1 MRRETL
7 FYSFAVQCK
16 NLKKSPSVF
25 SESKKIGGEK
35 MSKNILKII
44 FISILLCCLSAST
57 FSVSADKNTAVD
69 LTYADME
76 AQFANNVFITKDNE
90 FKVIVEKDSELE
102 DLLTEY
108 KKRGLKIGL
117 ALGSGSARGLAHV
130 GVIMALEAYN
140 IPIDIISG
148 TSIGSVIGSLYASGE
163 TVRQLEEVALSI
175 KKSKTLFMIDPVIP
189 RSGLIS
195 GDRIEKMLNQ
205 FGIKDKTF
213 DDLNIPFAAVAT
225 DIESGAEVILNQG
238 KVIDAV
244 RASISIPG
252 IFTPVKYQDYYLVD
266 GGVVDPVPVD
276 VAKMMGA
283 DIIIAVSL
291 AKTSPY
297 NAVLMIDKETG
308 LLKEVENLED
318 LRINKEES
326 PKFKDTGEITP
337 LADEEK
343 SRLKRKIE
351 QLKQKFE
358 SLNLFEIINQSTD
371 IMGAKISD
379 QSLEG
384 ADVIIVPFGL
394 KEIDLFD
401 FDQAELLIK
410 GGIMAGLI
418 NIPEIKR
425 VIKEKLKKK
434 WTLW

>member
-1 MRRETL
+1 L
-7 FYSFAVQCK
+7 LLV
-16 NLKKSPSVF
+16 NLK
-25 SESKKIGGEK
+25 EIGGEK

-44 FISILLCCLSAST
+44 FISILLYCLSDST
-57 FSVSADKNTAVD
+57 FFVSADKNTAID
-69 LTYADME
+69 LTYTDME

-90 FKVIVEKDSELE
+90 FKVIVDKDLELE
-102 DLLTEY
+102 NLLIEY

-130 GVIMALEAYN
+130 GIIMALEAYN

-148 TSIGSVIGSLYASGE
+148 TSIGSVIGGLYASGA

-175 KKSKTLFMIDPVIP
+175 KKSKTLFMIDPVFP
-189 RSGLIS
+189 HSGLIS

-205 FGIKDKTF
+205 FTIEDKTF
-213 DDLNIPFAAVAT
+213 DDLKIPFAAVAT

-266 GGVVDPVPVD
+266 GGVVDPIPVD
-276 VAKMMGA
+276 VVKMMGA

-291 AKTSPY
+291 AKISPY

-318 LRINKEES
+318 LRINKKES
-326 PKFKDTGEITP
+326 PKFKDTKDTEEITP

-351 QLKQKFE
+351 QLKLKFE
-358 SLNLFEIINQSTD
+358 SPNLLEIINQSTD

-384 ADVIIVPFGL
+384 ADVIIVPFGM

-418 NIPEIKR
+418 NIPEIKI

-434 WTLW
+434 WILW